1 MEWQEKE
8 GEGGGGGGEG
18 EEEEEEVEQEE
29 EEKKQ
34 LLQSINFNLYLQMTK
49 RAYCTA
55 GKYNTKNILG
65 FIRLY
70 HVPSLVF
77 THVHV

>member
-8 GEGGGGGGEG
+8 EGERGKGGEG
-18 EEEEEEVEQEE
+18 EEEEVEQEE

-34 LLQSINFNLYLQMTK
+34 LLQSINIYLYLQMTE
-49 RAYCTA
+49 RACCTT
-55 GKYNTKNILG
+55 GKKILG
-65 FIRLY
+65 FIRPS